1 MMYLTRP
8 ENFKEWASKTYEKI
22 NNTIE
27 SCSSETQLN
36 SVKAMTDYFIMVT
49 AMEDFITTE
58 ELETISLYFW
68 TRINLK
74 LIHL

>member
-8 ENFKEWASKTYEKI
+8 ENYKEWAHKTYEKI

-27 SCSSETQLN
+27 SCRNETQLKAA
-36 SVKAMTDYFIMVT
+36 KAMADHFIMVT
-49 AMEDFITTE
+49 ALEDGIETE
-58 ELETISLYFW
+58 ELETIALYFW

>member
-8 ENFKEWASKTYEKI
+8 ENFKEWVYSAYEKI

-27 SCSSETQLN
+27 SCRTETQLKVAK
-36 SVKAMTDYFIMVT
+36 SMVDHFIIVT
-49 AMEDFITTE
+49 ALEDNVSTE
-58 ELETISLYFW
+58 ELESIALQFW

-74 LIHL
+74 LINL